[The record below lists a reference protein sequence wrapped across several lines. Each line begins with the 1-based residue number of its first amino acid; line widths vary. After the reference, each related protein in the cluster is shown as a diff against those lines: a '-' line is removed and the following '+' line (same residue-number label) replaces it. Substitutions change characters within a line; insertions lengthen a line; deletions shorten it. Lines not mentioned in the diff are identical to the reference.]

1 MILHLLF
8 CHFPLFKVRCPSR
21 ICWGWPGSVGILL
34 RNSLKLESQTS
45 YLLYFCFVKDLLGTA
60 NSHLTL
66 EELFTLGSYISMT
79 VIHFL
84 SISHLILIF
93 CYLLWYCHCY
103 ILVLLS
109 GSLSFSFSFL
119 FSVSHFIFSQ
129 QKRATGDVT
138 QPPVQLSIYIY
149 IYFFWETFFIN
160 KSSWNAWD
168 IVFSLQI

>member
-8 CHFPLFKVRCPSR
+8 YLFSLFKVRCPSR
-21 ICWGWPGSVGILL
+21 ICWGWPGSVGSLL

-84 SISHLILIF
+84 SISYLILIF

-109 GSLSFSFSFL
+109 GSLSFSFFFL
-119 FSVSHFIFSQ
+119 FPFPISFFHKQWLASTFWDMSFITTAGHWRCDPTDRKSV
-129 QKRATGDVT
+129 V
-138 QPPVQLSIYIY
+138 
-149 IYFFWETFFIN
+149 
-160 KSSWNAWD
+160 
-168 IVFSLQI
+168 